1 MLIILLLC
9 TANTVQCVPWTA
21 LVSQLAYQTG
31 GSWNNL
37 KSGLISIGSPIW
49 TGYCLLLSLC
59 YQVHI
64 GRRCRKMNPA
74 KDKQIEHVRRIA
86 QSFIFA
92 PIRISI
98 GPQELSEL
106 VTNERWLEAVAERLE
121 ATELQ
126 TGVQFHFPVLVA
138 SGVYILTLVTAFKL
152 DPSPVGVRASGSSLE
167 WQISIGTLWLWMV
180 CIVLSVSR
188 LDVGWAVVVA
198 DAGTYLRV
206 SN

>member
-1 MLIILLLC
+1 MD
-9 TANTVQCVPWTA
+9 
-21 LVSQLAYQTG
+21 
-31 GSWNNL
+31 
-37 KSGLISIGSPIW
+37 
-49 TGYCLLLSLC
+49 
-59 YQVHI
+59 
-64 GRRCRKMNPA
+64 PA
-74 KDKQIEHVRRIA
+74 KNKQIEHVRRIA

-92 PIRISI
+92 PVRINV

-106 VTNERWLEAVAERLE
+106 VANERWLEGVAERLE

-152 DPSPVGVRASGSSLE
+152 EPSAVGVRASGSSLE

-180 CIVLSVSR
+180 CIDASLSWP
-188 LDVGWAVVVA
+188 DVGWCKVVA
-198 DAGTYLRV
+198 DAWTDLQA